1 MVAFELSSPREQAAL
16 PTAPFHVWALPAGG
30 DWMQFF
36 RAGTGILLRFP
47 DLADFSLSADG
58 NNIACVPVPGISQP
72 TLEHLYLNQVL
83 PLALGKQGRMVF
95 HGSAVAMDGG
105 AVVFLG
111 SSGRGKSTLAAAFAT
126 QGRAFLT
133 DDALVLEASSGRYT
147 VQPSHASIRLWDD
160 SRECLLGRDAALAP
174 AVDYTSKARLLAGS
188 GLVHCGDKAQNLLT
202 TYVLGDGSVNDVTF
216 RRLTEAEA
224 LIEWT
229 KHSFVL
235 DVEDRALVQHNFER
249 VAALAD
255 RVPCFSL
262 DYPRCYEA
270 LGKVLAALADHAATL
285 GTPE

>member
-1 MVAFELSSPREQAAL
+1 MVAFEKTDPREQ
-16 PTAPFHVWALPAGG
+16 PGMNVAPFHVWAMPAGG

-36 RAGTGILLRFP
+36 RVGRGYLLRFP

-58 NNIACVPVPGISQP
+58 DMVICVPVPGVSQP

-83 PLALGKQGRMVF
+83 PLALGKQGGMVF
-95 HGSAVAMDGG
+95 HGSAVVMDGG

-133 DDALVLEASSGRYT
+133 DDALVLDASSGRYT

-160 SRECLLGRDAALAP
+160 SRESLLAGNTALAP
-174 AVDYTSKARLLAGS
+174 AVDYTSKARLLAGP
-188 GLVHCGDKAQNLLT
+188 GLVHCDEPRDLLT
-202 TYVLGDGSVNDVTF
+202 AYVLGDGSAKDIVL
-216 RRLTEAEA
+216 RRLSEAEA
-224 LIEWT
+224 LIAWT

-235 DVEDRALVQHNFER
+235 DIEDRAVVQQHFER
-249 VAALAD
+249 VAPLAE
-255 RVPCFSL
+255 RVTCFSL
-262 DYPRCYEA
+262 DYPRCYDA

-285 GTPE
+285 DTPK